1 VDYAAGLLAQNRLL
15 TDLLGEADLSRPVP
29 TCPGWD
35 LTQLVCH
42 VGLGDRWAAAMVR
55 NRALEVLDPRT
66 VEGGKP
72 PADRGGALAWLQES
86 PRLLVEA
93 VADDRDVPVW
103 TFIGPR
109 PARWWVRRR
118 MHEAM
123 IHRVDA
129 AIALGVGHPLEAA
142 VAADGISEWLGLLEA
157 RPGAAILPDGATV
170 HLHATDEGLGIEGEW
185 AIRGGADRIGWE
197 HAHEKGDVAVRGA
210 AADLLL
216 ALLRRIPGD
225 DSRLEVLGEQ
235 ERWTNWLAN
244 TSF

>member
-1 VDYAAGLLAQNRLL
+1 VDYVAGLLAQNRLL
-15 TDLLGEADLSRPVP
+15 TDLLGEADLSTRVP
-29 TCPGWD
+29 TCPDWD
-35 LTQLVCH
+35 LAQLMRH
-42 VGLGDRWAAAMVR
+42 VGRFDRWAAAMVR
-55 NRALEVLDPRT
+55 TRAVEVLDPRA

-72 PADRGGALAWLQES
+72 PADRGGAIAWLQES
-86 PRLLVEA
+86 PRLLLEA
-93 VADDRDVPVW
+93 VAVDPDVPVW
-103 TFIGPR
+103 TFTGPR

-129 AIALGVGHPLEAA
+129 ALALGVGHPLEVAF
-142 VAADGISEWLGLLEA
+142 AADGISEWLGLLAA

-185 AIRGGADRIGWE
+185 AIRGGADGIGWE

-216 ALLRRIPGD
+216 ALLRRIPAGD
-225 DSRLEVLGEQ
+225 GRLEVLGEQ
-235 ERWTNWLAN
+235 ERWTSWLAN

>member
-1 VDYAAGLLAQNRLL
+1 VDYVAGLLAQNRLL
-15 TDLLGEADLSRPVP
+15 TDLLGDADLSRPVP

-35 LTQLVCH
+35 LTQLMRH
-42 VGLGDRWAAAMVR
+42 VGRGDRWAAAMVR
-55 NRALEVLDPRT
+55 NRAIEVLDPRT

-86 PRLLVEA
+86 PRLLLEA
-93 VADDRDVPVW
+93 VSVDPDVPVW
-103 TFIGPR
+103 TFTGPR

-129 AIALGVGHPLEAA
+129 ALALGVGYPLEAA
-142 VAADGISEWLGLLEA
+142 FAADGISEWLGLLAA

-170 HLHATDEGLGIEGEW
+170 HLHATDEGLGTEGEW
-185 AIRGGADRIGWE
+185 EIRGGADGIGWE

-216 ALLRRIPGD
+216 ALLRRIPGGD
-225 DSRLEVLGEQ
+225 GRLEVLGEQ
-235 ERWTNWLAN
+235 ERWTSWLAN
-244 TSF
+244 TDF